1 MTVEVSDLHKSYGR
15 VRAAR
20 GISFNVSA
28 GAFFAFLG
36 VNGAGKSTTIKC
48 LTTLLKPDSGRLVV
62 AGHEVTRQDEA
73 VRQNIGVV
81 FQSPLLDLRLT
92 VRENLDLR
100 AALHRLSRPDWARRL
115 DELSALLDLDGFM
128 DRAYGRLSGGQQR
141 RADMARALL
150 HRPKVLFLDEPT
162 ASLDPYSREQ
172 VWEAIDQVRQGQETT
187 IFLTTHYMA
196 ETERADQ
203 VCIIDQ
209 GQIVAQGTPAELRR
223 RHSSSRLSV
232 RLWRRGV
239 ARQRLASVGRQLPTS
254 FKPAE
259 PLWLPVD
266 SFREARRLL
275 DLLDEEVVDFELQH
289 GSMDDVFLN
298 LTGHSD
304 GPIGSGTE
312 SLLARRRGWKPA
324 PAVVE
329 AH

>member
-15 VRAAR
+15 VRAAN
-20 GISFNVSA
+20 GISFTVSA

-48 LTTLLKPDSGRLVV
+48 LTTLLRPDSGRLTV
-62 AGHEVTRQDEA
+62 AGHEVGRQDEA
-73 VRQNIGVV
+73 VRQAIGVV
-81 FQSPLLDLRLT
+81 FQAPLLDPRLT
-92 VRENLDLR
+92 VRENLALR
-100 AALHRLSRPDWARRL
+100 AALHRLDRTAWRRRL
-115 DELSALLDLDGFM
+115 TELSALLDLDSFL

-162 ASLDPYSREQ
+162 AALDPYSREQ
-172 VWEAIDQVRQGQETT
+172 VWEAIDHVRQGQETT

-209 GQIVAQGTPAELRR
+209 GQIVAEGTPAELRR

-232 RLWRRGV
+232 HLWRRAV
-239 ARQRLASVGRQLPTS
+239 ARQRLASVGRQLPTHFS
-254 FKPAE
+254 RSNTLRLAVE
-259 PLWLPVD
+259 SYSEV
-266 SFREARRLL
+266 RRLL
-275 DLLDEEVVDFELQH
+275 DLLGEEVVDFELQH

-304 GPIGSGTE
+304 GGPDLGAEPT
-312 SLLARRRGWKPA
+312 RRRWDAGA
-324 PAVVE
+324 ALAEVT
-329 AH
+329 